1 LDDGPLRHLIPVTA
15 PHFSGEVQV
24 TTDACVA
31 TDEWHRLAEEADE
44 PITMQDLL
52 GATRARRHRERWN
65 IDQAAEAVH
74 RRARRVVHRAIG
86 NLDRDEADAKDR
98 RLLHYLESSLDGQ
111 RLRSCIASIG
121 NIGVRTDLSPTQ
133 VHQRLHALIARGRVV
148 SVEGA
153 NGGVGY
159 RVQLSPEEHQRADL
173 EVRQMWKR
181 IPVYGSFLQDVR
193 YEYGFGQFE
202 NEIRLHWTR
211 HLWRSSLEGFVKS
224 AGIECAQFVDRTGDA
239 PFCRF
244 TCRTLAERTGY
255 SAERMRQALG
265 ILEAERVIEVQV
277 HRGRGDRGAGM
288 EVRLRLVNWQEL
300 KDRRHA
306 LSSPDIFIAAHE
318 DEEVGIKT
326 AKSVDPLAVR

>member
-1 LDDGPLRHLIPVTA
+1 MAI
-15 PHFSGEVQV
+15 
-24 TTDACVA
+24 DACVA
-31 TDEWHRLAEEADE
+31 TDEWDRLEDEADE
-44 PITMQDLL
+44 PITMQDRL
-52 GATRARRHRERWN
+52 GATRVRRHRERWS
-65 IDQAAEAVH
+65 IDHTAETVH

-86 NLDRDEADAKDR
+86 NLPRDEADAKDR

-111 RLRSCIASIG
+111 RLQSCIASVG

-159 RVQLSPEEHQRADL
+159 RVQLSPEEHEGADR

-181 IPVYGSFLQDVR
+181 IPVYGSFMQNVR
-193 YEYGFGQFE
+193 YEYGFGQLE
-202 NEIRLHWTR
+202 NEVRLHWTR
-211 HLWRSSLEGFVKS
+211 HLWQSSLEGFVKS

-239 PFCRF
+239 PFCRL

-255 SAERMRQALG
+255 SVERMRQVLG
-265 ILEAERVIEVQV
+265 TLEAERMVEVQV

-288 EVRLRLVNWQEL
+288 EVRLRLVNWREL
-300 KDRRHA
+300 MDRHLA
-306 LSSPDIFIAAHE
+306 LSSPDMFIAAPE
-318 DEEVGIKT
+318 VEEVGIKT